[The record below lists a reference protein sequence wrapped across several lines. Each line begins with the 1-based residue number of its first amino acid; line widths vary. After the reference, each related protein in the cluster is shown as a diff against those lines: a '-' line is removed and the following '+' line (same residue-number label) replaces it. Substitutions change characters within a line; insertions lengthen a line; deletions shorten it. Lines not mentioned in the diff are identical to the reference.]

1 MFASSEWVSG
11 IAHRDWVTVE
21 QYEGDV
27 PAPWDAAD
35 LHSQSH
41 LYDRQRHELRCR
53 DLVHPA
59 SHAFGGIT
67 GGAYR
72 VADSPLAC
80 AVALYRRAHRPRGPS
95 SPDVVARLRAR
106 GHNLLRR

>member
-1 MFASSEWVSG
+1 MFASSGRVSG
-11 IAHRDWVTVE
+11 IAHHHWVTVG

-41 LYDRQRHELRCR
+41 FHDRQRHELRCR

-59 SHAFGGIT
+59 SHAFGSVT
-67 GGAYR
+67 GGANR
-72 VADSPLAC
+72 AADPSLAS
-80 AVALYRRAHRPRGPS
+80 AVALYRRTHRPRRPVS
-95 SPDVVARLRAR
+95 YTHLRA
-106 GHNLLRR
+106 HE